1 MLRILT
7 SATLW
12 LRFCCSR
19 PSRSTATCRWRA
31 SLQRSNLGQGTEA
44 SLEHAGRKR
53 SPVLGHDPCRGGS
66 TSPHTSCPISLQLAE
81 TFTTTS
87 MVAGNVH
94 VLAFLKDIMFYCTRF
109 GGKVGLPNP
118 ESASWAGR
126 RIMVPD
132 SSEAKS
138 QVLTETKTGS
148 TDQCSQHSSTETDNS
163 LPSTCPDGSAFSSDD
178 DEEVRKSQ
186 AGQSHDYDEEEGHM
200 VYHIGLVMKER
211 YEVVSTLGAGAFG
224 KVVKCIDRDKGV
236 NVAVKIVRNIK
247 SFSDVAKSEIA
258 VLEEINTLDDDNRFA
273 CVRMLEWF
281 EHQGHMC
288 MVFELL
294 GLSTYEVLRQND
306 FLPYSM
312 EQIRHMAFQI
322 FRAVSFLHRN
332 KLTHTDLKPENILF
346 VCSDYNLEYND
357 DMKRDERKMRS
368 VDVKVVDFGTATFDH
383 ERHEPLVSTRHYRAP
398 EVILD
403 LGWNQSCD
411 VWSLACVL
419 MEYYL
424 GQTLFPTHNSKEH
437 LAMMEKI
444 LGPIPPHLLKHT
456 RKQHYVH
463 SERLDFDEQSSS
475 GEYIRKHCKP
485 LKYMV
490 RKSEDERQLFDLLGC
505 MLEYDVGRRITMEE
519 ALWHPFFSP
528 MRTQKQKRS

>member
-1 MLRILT
+1 MLLNRQET
-7 SATLW
+7 KAHRTW
-12 LRFCCSR
+12 
-19 PSRSTATCRWRA
+19 
-31 SLQRSNLGQGTEA
+31 GETE
-44 SLEHAGRKR
+44 R
-53 SPVLGHDPCRGGS
+53 
-66 TSPHTSCPISLQLAE
+66 
-81 TFTTTS
+81 
-87 MVAGNVH
+87 
-94 VLAFLKDIMFYCTRF
+94 
-109 GGKVGLPNP
+109 
-118 ESASWAGR
+118 
-126 RIMVPD
+126 
-132 SSEAKS
+132 KS
-138 QVLTETKTGS
+138 QHRSIRHKQLFLEVKWGYPIQNLHHGHEGEFWFLVSNEARAEVHTETKTGS
-148 TDQCSQHSSTETDNS
+148 TNQCSTETDNS
-163 LPSTCPDGSAFSSDD
+163 LQSTCLDDD
-178 DEEVRKSQ
+178 DEEARRSQ

-211 YEVVSTLGAGAFG
+211 YEVISTLGAGAFG

-236 NVAVKIVRNIK
+236 QVAVKIVRNIK
-247 SFSDVAKSEIA
+247 SFREVAKSEIA

-281 EHQGHMC
+281 EHQGHVC

-306 FLPYSM
+306 FLPYSVD
-312 EQIRHMAFQI
+312 QIRHMAFQI

-346 VCSDYNLEYND
+346 VCSDYDLEYND
-357 DMKRDERKMRS
+357 DRKRDERKMRCL
-368 VDVKVVDFGTATFDH
+368 DVKVVDFGTATFDH

-424 GQTLFPTHNSKEH
+424 GQTLFPTHDSKEH

-456 RKQHYVH
+456 RC
-463 SERLDFDEQSSS
+463 RASS
-475 GEYIRKHCKP
+475 
-485 LKYMV
+485 
-490 RKSEDERQLFDLLGC
+490 LF
-505 MLEYDVGRRITMEE
+505 
-519 ALWHPFFSP
+519 FFL
-528 MRTQKQKRS
+528 